1 MPAVAGYIDGVTVL
15 DLTCDMYEQA
25 ALELERYQGK
35 LWKRTTMISRYTCQK
50 NS

>member
-25 ALELERYQGK
+25 ALELDQN
-35 LWKRTTMISRYTCQK
+35 L
-50 NS
+50 